1 MGYFYEDERE
11 LEAKVGQFIYN
22 TVLTERLREFL
33 VRRVRDKDNV
43 SLRIDLGRDRTGN
56 QVVMD
61 VLISR
66 ITPEVARLK
75 STEGEPEPPQGP
87 EESPTEA
94 ARAGK
99 ESPPQ

>member
-33 VRRVRDKDNV
+33 VRRVRDKNNV
-43 SLRIDLGRDRTGN
+43 SLRIDLGKDRTGN
-56 QVVMD
+56 QIVMD

-66 ITPEVARLK
+66 ITPEIAKLK
-75 STEGEPEPPQGP
+75 STDGEPEPPSEK
-87 EESPTEA
+87 EESSAETA
-94 ARAGK
+94 QAGK
-99 ESPPQ
+99 E